1 MTAAWSKEESLASRA
16 GCRDRVGASFVA
28 ARAWNRYVRSVVDPP
43 FLLQVSL
50 KREQVVDASVYP
62 FVVPAIGALDNL
74 PLANVTY
81 FVGENGSGKSTILEA
96 IAVAAGFN
104 AEGGTS
110 NFAFSTRATESPLHR
125 CIRLARSSRRPRTGF
140 FLRAESFYNV
150 GSEIDR
156 LGVGDSYGGR
166 SLHEMSHGESFL
178 ALMQHRFGG
187 SGLYILD
194 EPEAALSPAR
204 QLAFLRRLH
213 DLVMEGSQFL
223 IATHSPMVLAYPGAT
238 IYRLD
243 ERGLWDTPYEAL
255 EHVTL
260 TRDFLNHRDR
270 FVGRL
275 LDEEA
280 DEL

>member
-1 MTAAWSKEESLASRA
+1 MYLLRVP
-16 GCRDRVGASFVA
+16 DR
-28 ARAWNRYVRSVVDPP
+28 P
-43 FLLQVSL
+43 FLLRVSL
-50 KREQVVDASVYP
+50 KHEQVVDASAYP
-62 FVVPAIGALDNL
+62 FVAPAVRALDGL
-74 PLANVTY
+74 TLASVTY
-81 FVGENGSGKSTILEA
+81 FVGENGSGKSTLLEA

-110 NFAFSTRATESPLHR
+110 NFAFSTRATESPLHG
-125 CIRLARSSRRPRTGF
+125 CIRLARSERRPRTGF

-150 GSEIDR
+150 ASEIDR

-187 SGLYILD
+187 AGLYILD

-213 DLVMEGSQFL
+213 DLVRQGSQFL
-223 IATHSPMVLAYPGAT
+223 IATHSPIVLAYPTAT

-243 ERGLWDTPYEAL
+243 DQGLSETSYDAL

-270 FVGRL
+270 FLERL
-275 LDEEA
+275 LD
-280 DEL
+280 DEDEPRR

>member
-1 MTAAWSKEESLASRA
+1 MVAHTQKRYI
-16 GCRDRVGASFVA
+16 RFVA
-28 ARAWNRYVRSVVDPP
+28 DPP
-43 FLLQVSL
+43 FLLHVSL
-50 KREQVVDASVYP
+50 KHEQVVDPSAYP
-62 FVVPAIGALDNL
+62 FVVPAVRALDAL
-74 PLANVTY
+74 PLASVTY
-81 FVGENGSGKSTILEA
+81 FVGENGSGKSTLLEA

-110 NFAFSTRATESPLHR
+110 NFSFSTRATESPLHR
-125 CIRLARSSRRPRTGF
+125 CIRLARSVRRPRTGF

-150 GSEIDR
+150 ASEIDR
-156 LGVGDSYGGR
+156 LQVGDSYGGR

-178 ALMQHRFGG
+178 ALMQHRFGR
-187 SGLYILD
+187 SGLYVLD

-213 DLVMEGSQFL
+213 DLVRQGSQFL
-223 IATHSPMVLAYPGAT
+223 IATHSPIVLAYPGAT

-243 ERGLWDTPYEAL
+243 EDGLTKAPYEAL

-260 TRDFLNHRDR
+260 TRDFLNHRER

-275 LDEEA
+275 LEE
-280 DEL
+280 DGEEPGR

>member
-1 MTAAWSKEESLASRA
+1 MP
-16 GCRDRVGASFVA
+16 DR
-28 ARAWNRYVRSVVDPP
+28 P
-43 FLLQVSL
+43 FLLNVSL
-50 KREQVVDASVYP
+50 KREQVVDPSAYP
-62 FVVPAIGALDNL
+62 FVVPAVRALDAL
-74 PLANVTY
+74 PLASVTY
-81 FVGENGSGKSTILEA
+81 FVGENGSGKSTLLEA

-110 NFAFSTRATESPLHR
+110 NFSFSTRATESPLHR
-125 CIRLARSSRRPRTGF
+125 CIGLARSDRRPRTGF

-150 GSEIDR
+150 ASEIDR
-156 LGVGDSYGGR
+156 LDVGDSYGGR

-178 ALMQHRFGG
+178 ALMQHRFGS
-187 SGLYILD
+187 SGLDILD

-213 DLVMEGSQFL
+213 DLVQQGSQFL
-223 IATHSPMVLAYPGAT
+223 IATHSPIVLAYPGAT

-243 ERGLWDTPYEAL
+243 EDGLAKTAYESL

-260 TRDFLNHRDR
+260 TRDFLNHRER

-275 LDEEA
+275 LDEEGE
-280 DEL
+280 DRHRTDGS